1 MNRALL
7 DADTLIAL
15 VVAEHEHHG
24 EAQRWFAAQ
33 DQVLVCPVVEG
44 ALVRFL
50 VRLGQTGAV
59 ASAVLSRLY
68 LSPTVTAVDDDL
80 SYRDVDLTAVTGHRQ
95 VTGVYLV
102 ALAGHHGAT
111 LATFDKA
118 LRSAY
123 PRATTDPGSV

>member
-7 DADTLIAL
+7 DANTLIAL

-68 LSPTVTAVDDDL
+68 LSPKITAVDDL

-95 VTGVYLV
+95 VTDVYLV

-123 PRATTDPGSV
+123 PQATTDPGSV